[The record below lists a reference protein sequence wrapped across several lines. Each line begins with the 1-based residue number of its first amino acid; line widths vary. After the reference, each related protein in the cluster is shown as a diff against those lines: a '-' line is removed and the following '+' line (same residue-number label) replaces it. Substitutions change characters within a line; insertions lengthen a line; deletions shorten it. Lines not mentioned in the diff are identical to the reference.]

1 MFCIFL
7 ENIQFGLTMPFEIV
21 ESNDN
26 RFIELKEFFYWYDTK
41 DYAQYK
47 LDNLYY
53 GNKEQ
58 SKFFCCI
65 DILSKSLVR
74 LILIYITDILDDL

>member
-1 MFCIFL
+1 
-7 ENIQFGLTMPFEIV
+7 MPFEIV